1 MDWQYWPQNM
11 REAPSYLI
19 HHQNH
24 HNFPDKSNFPE
35 IPAMAAMSLWE
46 PILLFLRLMTQLSA
60 SFFLLPP
67 HKTCCPF

>member
-35 IPAMAAMSLWE
+35 IPAMAATSL
-46 PILLFLRLMTQLSA
+46 
-60 SFFLLPP
+60 
-67 HKTCCPF
+67 

>member
-35 IPAMAAMSLWE
+35 IPAMAAMSLWDPTIPSHNDSTE
-46 PILLFLRLMTQLSA
+46 CILLSSSTS
-60 SFFLLPP
+60 
-67 HKTCCPF
+67 